1 MLVNFVAPTGIVN
14 NIIVAL
20 GGEPIHFMVKP
31 EWFRPLYIIT
41 GIWQNA
47 GWNSII
53 YIAALSGIDPQLY
66 EAAYVD
72 GANKI
77 KQIWY
82 VSLPGILPTIII
94 MLILALGSIL
104 SVGYEKIILM
114 YNTATYET
122 ADVINTYVY
131 RRGVVGGE
139 YSFGTA
145 VGLFQSVINFMFIVT
160 ANRISRKISTISLW

>member
-1 MLVNFVAPTGIVN
+1 
-14 NIIVAL
+14 
-20 GGEPIHFMVKP
+20 
-31 EWFRPLYIIT
+31 
-41 GIWQNA
+41 
-47 GWNSII
+47 
-53 YIAALSGIDPQLY
+53 
-66 EAAYVD
+66 
-72 GANKI
+72 
-77 KQIWY
+77 
-82 VSLPGILPTIII
+82 
-94 MLILALGSIL
+94 
-104 SVGYEKIILM
+104 M